1 LALNNLKNLILAST
15 IESGGA
21 SASVTR
27 IDSLIRSFAR
37 SLLQPLVRQ
46 ATAASLPSLACSPP
60 SKYIPSASSE

>member
-1 LALNNLKNLILAST
+1 LNNLKNLLAST

-21 SASVTR
+21 SASTR